1 MSKTIFTFE
10 KLYQAYLD
18 CRKTKRKTIN
28 ALKFEWNLERNLFQL
43 KKALETKKY
52 KPGRSICFVVKE
64 PSPREIFAA
73 SFKDRVV
80 HHLLI
85 REILEMGER
94 KFIFDSFACRKN
106 KGTHAAVK
114 RLKRFIRKVTQN
126 YKKEA
131 FYCQLDISGFFM
143 SIDHDILFS
152 IFKKFISK
160 QDKPNQWEEEVLWL
174 ARTIIFYKPTKNY
187 LIKGS
192 PSLFK
197 LIPPRK
203 SLFESGENA
212 GLPIGNYSSQFS
224 ANLYLNELDQFVK
237 RELKCRYYVR
247 YVDDLILLDR
257 DKENLRHWR
266 NKINNFLEERL
277 SLKLNLDKT
286 KIQPIDNGINFLGY
300 FVKPDYVLVCR
311 RVVSRLKNKLYF
323 LNKNKK
329 ETLELNKTLA
339 TINSY
344 YGHFKHA
351 FSFNLRKD
359 IYENHLGEKGEKFLP
374 KREYS
379 FLKLM
384 EPF

>member
-1 MSKTIFTFE
+1 
-10 KLYQAYLD
+10 
-18 CRKTKRKTIN
+18 
-28 ALKFEWNLERNLFQL
+28 
-43 KKALETKKY
+43 

-212 GLPIGNYSSQFS
+212 GLPIGNYSSQFF
-224 ANLYLNELDQFVK
+224 ANLYLNELDQFIK

-247 YVDDLILLDR
+247 YVDDFILLDR
-257 DKENLRHWR
+257 DKEKLKFWRDEINDFLKENLKLELNL
-266 NKINNFLEERL
+266 NKI
-277 SLKLNLDKT
+277 
-286 KIQPIDNGINFLGY
+286 KIQPIDKGIDFLGY
-300 FVKPDYVLVCR
+300 FVKPDYTLVR
-311 RVVSRLKNKLYF
+311 KKVVK
-323 LNKNKK
+323 
-329 ETLELNKTLA
+329 
-339 TINSY
+339 
-344 YGHFKHA
+344 
-351 FSFNLRKD
+351 
-359 IYENHLGEKGEKFLP
+359 
-374 KREYS
+374 
-379 FLKLM
+379 
-384 EPF
+384 

>member
-1 MSKTIFTFE
+1 
-10 KLYQAYLD
+10 
-18 CRKTKRKTIN
+18 
-28 ALKFEWNLERNLFQL
+28 
-43 KKALETKKY
+43 
-52 KPGRSICFVVKE
+52 
-64 PSPREIFAA
+64 
-73 SFKDRVV
+73 
-80 HHLLI
+80 
-85 REILEMGER
+85 MGER

-114 RLKRFIRKVTQN
+114 RLKRFIRKVTKN

-212 GLPIGNYSSQFS
+212 GLPIGNYSSQFF
-224 ANLYLNELDQFVK
+224 ANLYLNELDQFIK

-247 YVDDLILLDR
+247 YVDDFILLDR
-257 DKENLRHWR
+257 DKEKLKFWRDEINDFLKENLKLELNL
-266 NKINNFLEERL
+266 NKI
-277 SLKLNLDKT
+277 
-286 KIQPIDNGINFLGY
+286 KIQPIDKGIDFLGY
-300 FVKPDYVLVCR
+300 FVKPDYTLVR
-311 RVVSRLKNKLYF
+311 KKVVKRLKDKLYRLNNAKEGIPG
-323 LNKNKK
+323 LNKI
-329 ETLELNKTLA
+329 LA

-351 FSFNLRKD
+351 SSFNLRKH
-359 IYENHLGEKGEKFLP
+359 IYESRLGKMREKFLP
-374 KREYS
+374 KPDYS
-379 FLKLM
+379 SLKIKSS
-384 EPF
+384 